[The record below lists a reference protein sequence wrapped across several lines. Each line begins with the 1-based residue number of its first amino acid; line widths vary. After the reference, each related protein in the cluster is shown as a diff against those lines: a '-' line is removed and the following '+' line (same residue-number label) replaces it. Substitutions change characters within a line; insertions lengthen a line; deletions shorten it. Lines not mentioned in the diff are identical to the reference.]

1 MVVNII
7 GRLLAPVFGGI
18 EQMKRSDGSR
28 IGNWRA
34 WSRAVAVVVLASL
47 GACTSLDKDPTAKW
61 DAERLYNEAK
71 EEITIANWRKARELL
86 EKLEAR
92 FPFGR
97 YAQQAQLEIA
107 YTYYKEGDAVQAV
120 SAAER
125 FLKLNPNHQNADYAQ
140 YIKGV
145 ALFNDDLGLFG
156 RRFGRDPTYRDPK
169 AMREAFDA
177 FKELVIRYPSSRY
190 APEATARMN
199 YLVNALAQSEVNVAR
214 YYLQR
219 GAYLAAV
226 QRAQVALREYV
237 GAPASEEAL
246 SIMARAYASLG
257 MDGLRTDTERILLKN
272 YPNSAFLK
280 QK

>member
-1 MVVNII
+1 VAI
-7 GRLLAPVFGGI
+7 
-18 EQMKRSDGSR
+18 
-28 IGNWRA
+28 
-34 WSRAVAVVVLASL
+34 AVVLLASL
-47 GACTSLDKDPTAKW
+47 AACTSLDKDPTAKW

-71 EEITIANWRKARELL
+71 EEIAIANWRKARELL

-125 FLKLNPNHQNADYAQ
+125 FLKLNPNHPNADYVQ

-145 ALFNDDLGLFG
+145 ALFNDDLGMFG

-177 FKELVIRYPSSRY
+177 FKELVIRYPNSRY

>member
-1 MVVNII
+1 
-7 GRLLAPVFGGI
+7 
-18 EQMKRSDGSR
+18 MKRSQTAQAFAGR
-28 IGNWRA
+28 GYLLA
-34 WSRAVAVVVLASL
+34 FALVLIALMAGCS
-47 GACTSLDKDPTAKW
+47 SLDKDPTIKW
-61 DAERLYNEAK
+61 DAERLYTEAK
-71 EEITIANWRKARELL
+71 EEIGVGNWKKARELL

-97 YAQQAQLEIA
+97 YAQQAQMEIA
-107 YTYYKEGDAVQAV
+107 YTYYKEGESAQAV
-120 SAAER
+120 TAADR
-125 FLKLNPNHQNADYAQ
+125 FLKLNPNHQNADYVQ
-140 YIKGV
+140 FLKGL

-177 FKELVIRYPSSRY
+177 FKELALRYPNSRY
-190 APEATARMN
+190 APEANSRMN

-226 QRAQVALREYV
+226 QRAQVALRDYV

-246 SIMARAYASLG
+246 SIMVRAYRSLG
-257 MDGLRTDTERILLKN
+257 MDGLGADAERVLLKN

-280 QK
+280 REK

>member
-1 MVVNII
+1 MKESQTARGYV
-7 GRLLAPVFGGI
+7 GRGCRWAF
-18 EQMKRSDGSR
+18 
-28 IGNWRA
+28 
-34 WSRAVAVVVLASL
+34 VLAL
-47 GACTSLDKDPTAKW
+47 LTTIAACGSLDKDPTAKW
-61 DAERLYNEAK
+61 DAERLYSEAK
-71 EEITIANWRKARELL
+71 DEMSAGNWKKGRELL

-97 YAQQAQLEIA
+97 YAQQAQMEIA
-107 YTYYKEGDAVQAV
+107 YTYYKEGESAQAV
-120 SAAER
+120 TAADR
-125 FLKLNPNHQNADYAQ
+125 FLKLNPNHQNADYVQ
-140 YIKGV
+140 FLKGL

-177 FKELVIRYPSSRY
+177 FKELAQRYPNSRY
-190 APEATARMN
+190 APQATARMN

-226 QRAQVALREYV
+226 QRAQAAVRDYS
-237 GAPASEEAL
+237 GAPATEEAL
-246 SIMARAYASLG
+246 SIMVRAYGSLG
-257 MDGLRTDTERILLKN
+257 MTGLRDDAERVLLKN

-280 QK
+280 QNK

>member
-1 MVVNII
+1 
-7 GRLLAPVFGGI
+7 
-18 EQMKRSDGSR
+18 MKRSDRTRG
-28 IGNWRA
+28 GEWRA
-34 WSRAVAVVVLASL
+34 WWLALAVALVASL
-47 GACTSLDKDPTAKW
+47 GACSSLEKDPTAKW

-71 EEITIANWRKARELL
+71 EEIAIANWRKARELL

-97 YAQQAQLEIA
+97 YAQQAQMEIA

-125 FLKLNPNHQNADYAQ
+125 FLKLNPNHQNADYVQ

-145 ALFNDDLGLFG
+145 ALFNDDLGMFG

-177 FKELVIRYPSSRY
+177 FKELVVRYPSSRY

-214 YYLQR
+214 YYLRR

-257 MDGLRTDTERILLKN
+257 MDGLRTDTERILLTN